1 MPLHTFFQ
9 RNYDST
15 IIYQCGLRKQH
26 QLAYLILAKRE
37 NQVYFFTY
45 QSPYRN
51 TGGRYF
57 PGNLLRHYSKL
68 EAAFQAAVPDT
79 NRYLV
84 PGTVPLDTLCRYWRR
99 LGPRQLWAIKGD
111 GPNQPA
117 APNCAVDDGDNNTFF
132 LIDLRAI
139 KAAEF
144 YAPAYWEECAG
155 KDANRQWAIAT
166 RALLYAIRRT
176 SQLGAW

>member
-1 MPLHTFFQ
+1 MLPLHTFFQ

-15 IIYQCGLRKQH
+15 IIYQSGLREQH

-84 PGTVPLDTLCRYWRR
+84 PGTVPVDTLRRYWRR
-99 LGPRQLWAIKGD
+99 LRP
-111 GPNQPA
+111 PA
-117 APNCAVDDGDNNTFF
+117 AMGH
-132 LIDLRAI
+132 
-139 KAAEF
+139 K
-144 YAPAYWEECAG
+144 G
-155 KDANRQWAIAT
+155 
-166 RALLYAIRRT
+166 
-176 SQLGAW
+176 